1 MYIGDYSGRGAV
13 EGGVYKNK
21 SAASTRFQ
29 KHVSQQ
35 GKRNNLLE
43 GRSSYDN
50 VSMELL
56 EGKGARVCCKL
67 MSVEEPA
74 PKSVGSNYDDV
85 SD

>member
-1 MYIGDYSGRGAV
+1 MILDDNICCMCFVHGLV
-13 EGGVYKNK
+13 CK
-21 SAASTRFQ
+21 

-43 GRSSYDN
+43 GRPSYDN

-56 EGKGARVCCKL
+56 DGKGARVCCKL
-67 MSVEEPA
+67 RSVEEPA